1 MKPTKYDFS
10 GWVTKNNVECS
21 DGRTILQDAFA
32 HQSGTYVPL
41 VWAHDHDNPE
51 NTLGRIYLENR
62 PEGVYGYGIFNNSKR
77 AQAAAE
83 AVMHKDVDSLSI
95 WANHLTQDGKKNV
108 SHGKIREV
116 SLVLA
121 GANPVAKIDFALAHG
136 DENDEE
142 TQAVIYGPE
151 GGLEMMHED
160 NEINKE
166 EEVPVPNEKDFE
178 KEPEVEEQIAHA
190 EEKGDDGEDEGESL
204 RHAFEEV
211 LKKLPEEDQDVILA
225 VVGVAADS
233 SIAQQSDEENSEHLE
248 HNENNNEN
256 NEEDNT
262 AMKVNAFEKT
272 KENKEILSHDEMKK
286 VFEEAR
292 RRGNLKDAVEHADE
306 YLKHSIEWDTS
317 LYGTTNP
324 LFPDP
329 KTVGSPVTI
338 DRDQAWVSTFMNAT
352 RKVPFARVK
361 MLGFDITADEARA
374 KGYVKGNQKVEEVI
388 KVLKRYTDPQMVYK
402 LQKMDRDDLL
412 DITDFDVVAY
422 LKAEMKVKLA
432 EEIATAALVGDG
444 RSDLSGDKIKEDCI
458 RPIWTDADLFT
469 IKKALEFTNNDTP
482 TTKLKK
488 FREAAI
494 KARKDYKGSG
504 NPVLFTTED
513 MLADLLLMD
522 DGIGHPLYKD
532 DAEVARAFRVSK
544 IVTVP
549 QMEGKTRNASGY
561 DYALWGIIVNPAD
574 YTFGNNRGGEP
585 TFFEDF
591 NLDYNKQEY
600 LIETKKS
607 GALTIPY
614 SAIAIEVK
622 TAEAAGGE
630 G

>member
-1 MKPTKYDFS
+1 MKPAKYDFS

-41 VWAHDHDNPE
+41 VWGHDHDNPE
-51 NTLGRIYLENR
+51 NTLGKIYLENR
-62 PEGVYGYGIFNNSKR
+62 PEGVYGYGIFNNSPR
-77 AQAAAE
+77 ARASKE
-83 AVMHKDVDSLSI
+83 AVGHGDVDSLSI
-95 WANHLTQDGKKNV
+95 WANHLTQDSKKNV

-151 GGLEMMHED
+151 GTLELMHEE
-160 NEINKE
+160 NEETNKE
-166 EEVPVPNEKDFE
+166 EEVTVPNEKEELE

-190 EEKGDDGEDEGESL
+190 EEEESGDDESL
-204 RHAFEEV
+204 KDAFERV
-211 LKKLPEEDQDVILA
+211 MKKLPEEDQDVILA

-233 SIAQQSDEENSEHLE
+233 NVAKQSDDEENSEYLE
-248 HNENNNEN
+248 HNENNK
-256 NEEDNT
+256 EDNT
-262 AMKVNAFEKT
+262 TMKVNAFENT
-272 KENKEILSHDEMKK
+272 KENKEVLSHDEMKK

-306 YLKHSIEWDTS
+306 YLNHSIEWDTAT
-317 LYGTTNP
+317 YGTTNP

-329 KTVGSPVTI
+329 KTVGAPVTI
-338 DRDQAWVSTFMNAT
+338 DRDQAWVSVFMNAA

-504 NPVLFTTED
+504 NPVMFTTED

-561 DYALWGIIVNPAD
+561 DYALWALIVNPAD

>member
-1 MKPTKYDFS
+1 MKPAKYDFS

-41 VWAHDHDNPE
+41 VWGHDHDNPE
-51 NTLGRIYLENR
+51 NTLGKIYLENR
-62 PEGVYGYGIFNNSKR
+62 PEGVYGYGIFNNSPR
-77 AQAAAE
+77 ARASKE
-83 AVMHKDVDSLSI
+83 AVGHGDVDSLSI
-95 WANHLTQDGKKNV
+95 WANHLTQDSKKNV

-151 GGLEMMHED
+151 GTLELMHEE
-160 NEINKE
+160 NEETNKE
-166 EEVPVPNEKDFE
+166 EEVTVPNEKEELE

-190 EEKGDDGEDEGESL
+190 EEEESGDDESL
-204 RHAFEEV
+204 KDAFERV
-211 LKKLPEEDQDVILA
+211 MKKLPEEDQDVILA

-233 SIAQQSDEENSEHLE
+233 NVAKQSDDEENSEYLE
-248 HNENNNEN
+248 HNENNK
-256 NEEDNT
+256 EDNT
-262 AMKVNAFEKT
+262 TMKVNAFENT
-272 KENKEILSHDEMKK
+272 KENKEVLSHDEMKK

-306 YLKHSIEWDTS
+306 YLNHSIEWDTAT
-317 LYGTTNP
+317 YGTTNP

-329 KTVGSPVTI
+329 KTVGAPVTI
-338 DRDQAWVSTFMNAT
+338 DRDQAWVSVFMNAA

-422 LKAEMKVKLA
+422 LKAEMKTKLA
-432 EEIATAALVGDG
+432 EEVATAALVGDG

-504 NPVLFTTED
+504 NPVMFTTED

-561 DYALWGIIVNPAD
+561 DYALWALIVNPAD